1 MTAVATLPLYD
12 GTIGAGKI
20 FAPINLLSPLL
31 VPMNQE
37 PTKSITTHQSLLVQT
52 PIERG
57 RRGSKRRTSKE
68 NARDS
73 GDEASGFGTGTL
85 VTRDQRRDEEAR
97 SAGEAGGRRPPELE
111 RSAAE
116 RNGADGRP
124 KCSEAR

>member
-1 MTAVATLPLYD
+1 MTGPL
-12 GTIGAGKI
+12 GLA
-20 FAPINLLSPLL
+20 
-31 VPMNQE
+31 
-37 PTKSITTHQSLLVQT
+37 KSLHQST
-52 PIERG
+52 SSPP
-57 RRGSKRRTSKE
+57 SKE

-124 KCSEAR
+124 ECSEAR